1 MRLGVFGG
9 TFAPIHVG
17 HLIIAQEAA
26 VEAGLD
32 SVLFVPAGEP
42 WLKAGTTVTEGRHR
56 LEMTRRAVANDD
68 RFDVS
73 AVEVERPG
81 PSYTADTL
89 EQLSAGIAAADS
101 LHFILG
107 MDALEGLHRW
117 NRPERLF
124 DLCSLVVVSRPGH
137 RGLDAAALDRI
148 RPGASQSVTV
158 VEGPGIGIS
167 AAEIR
172 RRVAR
177 GLPIT
182 HWVPRAVEEY
192 VHENGLY
199 QEVWRER

>member
-1 MRLGVFGG
+1 MKLGVFGG
-9 TFAPIHVG
+9 TFDPIHVG

-32 SVLFVPAGEP
+32 SVLFVPAGQP
-42 WLKAGTTVTEGRHR
+42 WLKAGTRVTDGRHR
-56 LEMTRRAVANDD
+56 LAMTRLAVEGCD
-68 RFDVS
+68 RFAVS

-89 EQLSAGIAAADS
+89 EELRGGMDAADS

-117 NRPERLF
+117 NRPERIF
-124 DLCSLVVVSRPGH
+124 DLCSLAVVSRPGH
-137 RGLDAAALDRI
+137 REFDPATVDRI
-148 RPGASQSVTV
+148 RPGASDSVAV
-158 VEGPGIGIS
+158 VHGPGIGIS
-167 AAEIR
+167 AAEVR

-177 GLPIT
+177 GLPIS

-192 VHENGLY
+192 VYENGLY
-199 QEVWRER
+199 QEV